1 MEVRREPP
9 RKKRRIPVL
18 VPGVIVFMLVLLI
31 LLAIPLF
38 LFFGLERLQDT
49 GLGQSRTII

>member
-1 MEVRREPP
+1 MEVRWEPP